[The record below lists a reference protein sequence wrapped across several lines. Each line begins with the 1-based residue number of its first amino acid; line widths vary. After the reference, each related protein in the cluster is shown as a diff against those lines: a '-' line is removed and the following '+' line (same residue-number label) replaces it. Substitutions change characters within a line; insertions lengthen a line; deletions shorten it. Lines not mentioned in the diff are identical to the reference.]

1 MGSRDELVEIAKAL
15 SDPSR
20 VRVLAALRDGELCLC
35 HLIGLLELAPST
47 VSKHVDQLRQAGL
60 VEMERRG
67 KWRYF
72 RLARREA
79 SPAARWALG
88 WVLDTLRD
96 DPGVREDTRR
106 LAHLRGLD
114 LEEVTA
120 CYRG

>member
-1 MGSRDELVEIAKAL
+1 MAPQDELVEIAKAL

-20 VRVLAALRDGELCLC
+20 VRILAALRDGELCLC

-47 VSKHVDQLRQAGL
+47 VSRHVDQLRQAGL
-60 VEMERRG
+60 LETERRG

-88 WVLDTLRD
+88 WVLGTVRD
-96 DPGVREDTRR
+96 DAGVRKDAER
-106 LAHLRGLD
+106 LARLRAMD
-114 LEEVTA
+114 EAEVTA

>member
-1 MGSRDELVEIAKAL
+1 MGTRDELVEIAKAL

-60 VEMERRG
+60 VEIERRG

-96 DPGVREDTRR
+96 DPGAREDAER

-114 LEEVTA
+114 AQEMTA

>member
-1 MGSRDELVEIAKAL
+1 MGSRDELVEIARAL

-20 VRVLAALRDGELCLC
+20 IRVLSALRDGELCLC

-47 VSKHVDQLRQAGL
+47 VSRHVDQLRQAGL
-60 VEMERRG
+60 VETERRG

-79 SPAARWALG
+79 SPSVRWALG
-88 WVLDTLRD
+88 WVLDAVRD
-96 DPGVREDTRR
+96 DPAAREDAQR
-106 LAHLRGLD
+106 LARLRGLD
-114 LEEVTA
+114 ALEVTA

>member
-1 MGSRDELVEIAKAL
+1 MGSRDELVEIARAL

-20 VRVLAALRDGELCLC
+20 IRILAALRDGELCLC

-47 VSKHVDQLRQAGL
+47 VSRHVDQLRQAGL
-60 VEMERRG
+60 VETERRG

-79 SPAARWALG
+79 SPSARWALG
-88 WVLDTLRD
+88 WVLDAVRD
-96 DPGVREDTRR
+96 DPATREDAQR
-106 LAHLRGLD
+106 LARLRGLGP
-114 LEEVTA
+114 LEVTA

>member
-1 MGSRDELVEIAKAL
+1 MGTRDELVEIAKAM

-20 VRVLAALRDGELCLC
+20 VRILAALRNGELCLC

-47 VSKHVDQLRQAGL
+47 VSRHVDQLRQAGL
-60 VEMERRG
+60 VEIERRG

-88 WVLDTLRD
+88 WALDTLRD
-96 DPGVREDTRR
+96 DPGAREDAER
-106 LAHLRGLD
+106 LARLRGLD
-114 LEEVTA
+114 VEEVTA